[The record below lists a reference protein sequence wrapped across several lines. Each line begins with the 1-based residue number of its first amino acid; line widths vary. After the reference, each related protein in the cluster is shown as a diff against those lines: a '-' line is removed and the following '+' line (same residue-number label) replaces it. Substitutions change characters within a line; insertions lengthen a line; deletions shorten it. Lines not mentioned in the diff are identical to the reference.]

1 MNQKLPVL
9 GVLGG
14 MGPVVTVEFLK
25 TIYEYNQYI
34 DNEQEAPN
42 VIVFSLPAAPD
53 RTTSVHS
60 GNEREFI
67 DFVQIHLEKLNQLVD
82 RIVIGCCTAHYA
94 LAHLPEHQTN
104 KVISLI
110 KIADQQLQAHNEP
123 ALLLAGSGTYKK
135 KLFEQ
140 GCTAANL
147 IISPDEKDHHLI
159 HEMIFKVLKRGHNPI
174 IILEDVQ
181 KLLDKYNTRSFI
193 SGCTEFHILAKYLK
207 LNSIDSMKAIDPLTT
222 IAENFFQL
230 LDLSSSNSDLLTTT
244 MKLSQQF
251 HSSNIESKTSLYQTN

>member
-1 MNQKLPVL
+1 MNKLPVL

-14 MGPVVTVEFLK
+14 MGPVVTVEFIK

-42 VIVFSLPAAPD
+42 VIVFSLPSAPD

-110 KIADQQLQAHNEP
+110 KIADQQLQEHDEP
-123 ALLLAGSGTYKK
+123 ALLLAGTGTYKK
-135 KLFEQ
+135 KLFER
-140 GCTAANL
+140 GCTAANR
-147 IISPDEKDHHLI
+147 IISPDEKDHCLI
-159 HEMIFKVLKRGHNPI
+159 HEMIFQVLKRGQNPLT
-174 IILEDVQ
+174 ILEDVQ
-181 KLLDKYNTRSFI
+181 NLLNKYKTSSFI

-207 LNSIDSMKAIDPLTT
+207 LNGIDSIQAIDPLTT
-222 IAENFFQL
+222 IAQNLPQL
-230 LDLSSSNSDLLTTT
+230 LESTTSTSNLILEN
-244 MKLSQQF
+244 MKLPQKLCPSPI
-251 HSSNIESKTSLYQTN
+251 NSLV